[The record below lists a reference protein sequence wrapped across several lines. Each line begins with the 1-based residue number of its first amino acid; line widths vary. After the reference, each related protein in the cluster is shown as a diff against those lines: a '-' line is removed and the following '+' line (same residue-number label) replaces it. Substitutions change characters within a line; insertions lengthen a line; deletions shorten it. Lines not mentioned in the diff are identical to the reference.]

1 MFNIFRQLRCCWAE
15 ATGNPLRFAKLLKA
29 LRFLVSLQRN
39 VCTIGCLVFIAPA
52 LAQQA
57 LITAKPVTTKPKSG
71 IEFASADIRA
81 MQADDFANPGMLWV
95 ARGEKMWN
103 APAGRSNKS
112 CAACHQ
118 DAASSMK
125 AVAARYPRIDKPTG
139 KVINIEG
146 RINNCRERNQ
156 SADPLQYESE
166 ELLALTAYVAHQ
178 SRGMPVAVEVNAANR
193 PHLERGRDIY
203 YRRQGQMNLACVHC
217 HEQNAGRKLLA
228 ETISEGHGNA
238 YPAYRLEWQAAG
250 SLHRRLRACY
260 YGVRAVM
267 PAFGSEELLDL
278 ELYLARRS
286 TGLTVETPGV
296 RR

>member
-1 MFNIFRQLRCCWAE
+1 MARACIAV
-15 ATGNPLRFAKLLKA
+15 LLSGLA
-29 LRFLVSLQRN
+29 LLASAADKNLQR
-39 VCTIGCLVFIAPA
+39 
-52 LAQQA
+52 
-57 LITAKPVTTKPKSG
+57 SG
-71 IEFASADIRA
+71 SSFASADIRA

-95 ARGEKMWN
+95 ARGEKIWN
-103 APAGRSNKS
+103 ALAGRNNKS
-112 CAACHQ
+112 CASCHQ
-118 DAASSMK
+118 DASSAMK
-125 AVAARYPRIDKPTG
+125 GVAARYPRIDTATG

-146 RINNCRERNQ
+146 RINTCRERHQ
-156 SADPLQYESE
+156 VADPLQYESE

-178 SRGMPVAVEVNAANR
+178 SRGMPMAVVVDAANR

-203 YRRQGQMNLACVHC
+203 YRRQGQMNLACVNC

-238 YPAYRLEWQAAG
+238 YPAYRLEWQSTG

-267 PAFGSEELLDL
+267 PPFGSDELLDV
-278 ELYLARRS
+278 ELYLARRA